1 MTHGILFL
9 TTVALMIAKLAGWIT
24 VSWLIVFLPVL
35 IDFAM
40 ILIVILLGLF
50 AIVASFAKNGEIKI
64 TNNKVIK

>member
-1 MTHGILFL
+1 MMHGVLFL
-9 TTVALMIAKLAGWIT
+9 ASVALMVAKLAGWIT

-50 AIVASFAKNGEIKI
+50 AIVASFTKNGEIKI

>member
-1 MTHGILFL
+1 MHGVLFL
-9 TTVALMIAKLAGWIT
+9 ASVALMVAKLAGWIT

-50 AIVASFAKNGEIKI
+50 AIVTSFVKKRRD
-64 TNNKVIK
+64 

>member
-40 ILIVILLGLF
+40 ILIVIIFGLLALVSTF
-50 AIVASFAKNGEIKI
+50 R
-64 TNNKVIK
+64 

>member
-35 IDFAM
+35 IEFAM
-40 ILIVILLGLF
+40 ILIVIIF
-50 AIVASFAKNGEIKI
+50 WFTCSCFHFR
-64 TNNKVIK
+64 

>member
-1 MTHGILFL
+1 MMHGVLFL
-9 TTVALMIAKLAGWIT
+9 ASVALMVAKLAGWIT

-50 AIVASFAKNGEIKI
+50 AIVASFAKKRRD
-64 TNNKVIK
+64 